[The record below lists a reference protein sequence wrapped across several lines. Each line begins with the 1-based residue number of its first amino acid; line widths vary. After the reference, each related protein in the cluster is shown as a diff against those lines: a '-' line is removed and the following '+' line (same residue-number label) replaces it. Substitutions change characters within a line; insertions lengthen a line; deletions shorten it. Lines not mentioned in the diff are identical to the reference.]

1 MSDALDEA
9 PCQAEAGDKQHP
21 ERWPQHDKDDYHA
34 RQTHQRGFV
43 VDGMPVA
50 HGAEYRK
57 CTYNFY
63 IAHEHLR

>member
-34 RQTHQRGFV
+34 RQTHQQGFV
-43 VDGMPVA
+43 VNGMPVA
-50 HGAEYRK
+50 HGADYR
-57 CTYNFY
+57 
-63 IAHEHLR
+63 